1 MKRILHDAD
10 NAERILKLTADTMIL
25 VSKEGLCVDVKTK
38 SDLWF
43 LQEDYLLGKDIFSL
57 LPLHTRRKITP
68 NFMHVLK
75 EQKSISKNYKLELK
89 GEVYYFKC
97 IMYPYDDMVLCQ
109 YRDIT
114 ARSNVKL
121 QLERTNHELKE
132 IQKAALIGQW
142 KYNSEE
148 GIFYY
153 NGFTKIFCTDKP
165 QSIPI
170 DKYMDYI
177 VEEDKEV
184 FCQWLYKNEEEFNED
199 SIGYRIYYE
208 NTIFYLRI
216 QTCLRELRPN
226 GSVYLEG
233 YIQNVTDIQRHRN
246 DINILTHAINNAKE
260 CIFAAREDGSII
272 FANRQFK
279 QNHQVPENQ
288 DLGKLKVYDLVGD
301 LHSLEAWQR
310 RYKQVK
316 PGESADFIAYHP
328 QKNNKEVLASQGTL
342 YHVTSDEGESSYW
355 SFTHDITERLRYES
369 QIKRMNRI
377 MDTIIEHLPAGI
389 VVKDINNDFRYIY
402 RNRESYNREIQVEN
416 AIGMNDFDFYPQEIA
431 EEKRMEDK
439 EIVNTKKGKHFILE
453 VRDKNSK
460 QLILDKQKIMV
471 ESEDFSPIIISIE
484 WDITQL
490 ELMKR
495 ELLASKE
502 KAETS
507 DNLKSAFLAN
517 MSHEIR
523 TPLNAIVGFSRI
535 IAESEDAEE
544 RKAYYEIVD
553 ANNERLLTLINEIL
567 DLSKIES
574 GIVEFTYTPVRLEGL
589 CKEIYEAHTFR
600 TPPGVD
606 LIFEP
611 SDGSII
617 IESDKNRIFQV
628 FSNLIGNA
636 FKFTEKGSVSYGY
649 HKNGNRILFHVTDT
663 GTGIA
668 PDKVGKVFER
678 FMKLN
683 NTAQGTGLGL
693 SICKTILERLG
704 GDITVSS
711 ILGKGTTFSFWLPDT
726 SSHPETLIQK
736 VTNDTSYQ
744 SNIESKKENIN
755 PSDVIPQPA
764 SANKKKQKSTILIA
778 EDTDSN
784 YDLLNAILGKT
795 YDLVR
800 ARDGI
805 EAVTLFNEVKPD
817 LILMDIKMPNLD
829 GLEATKIIR
838 ELSTDVPIIAQSAY
852 AYEYDRNA
860 AVNAG
865 CTDFIPKP
873 IAQDKLKVI
882 IKKHLGI

>member
-416 AIGMNDFDFYPQEIA
+416 AIGMNDFDFYPREIA

-523 TPLNAIVGFSRI
+523 TPLNAIVGFSSLLEE
-535 IAESEDAEE
+535 AEDAEE
-544 RKAYYEIVD
+544 KHLYATIIEE
-553 ANNERLLTLINEIL
+553 NNKLLLQLISDIL
-567 DLSKIES
+567 DLSKIEAGTFDIIPEQVDAQQLCNELLQS
-574 GIVEFTYTPVRLEGL
+574 MQVRATEQVEILLAPELPELTFT
-589 CKEIYEAHTFR
+589 
-600 TPPGVD
+600 
-606 LIFEP
+606 
-611 SDGSII
+611 
-617 IESDKNRIFQV
+617 SDKNRLYQV
-628 FSNLIGNA
+628 LLNFVTNA
-636 FKFTEKGSVSYGY
+636 LKFTSEGSIVIDYRI
-649 HKNGNRILFHVTDT
+649 NGNEVRFSVQDT
-663 GTGIA
+663 GMGIEPEKQEA
-668 PDKVGKVFER
+668 IFTR
-678 FMKLN
+678 FVKLN
-683 NTAQGTGLGL
+683 NFIAGTGLGL
-693 SICKTILERLG
+693 PICQSIVTQLG
-704 GDITVSS
+704 GKIGVESEP
-711 ILGKGTTFSFWLPDT
+711 GKGSCFWFT
-726 SSHPETLIQK
+726 HP
-736 VTNDTSYQ
+736 
-744 SNIESKKENIN
+744 IN
-755 PSDVIPQPA
+755 
-764 SANKKKQKSTILIA
+764 
-778 EDTDSN
+778 
-784 YDLLNAILGKT
+784 
-795 YDLVR
+795 
-800 ARDGI
+800 
-805 EAVTLFNEVKPD
+805 
-817 LILMDIKMPNLD
+817 
-829 GLEATKIIR
+829 
-838 ELSTDVPIIAQSAY
+838 
-852 AYEYDRNA
+852 
-860 AVNAG
+860 
-865 CTDFIPKP
+865 
-873 IAQDKLKVI
+873 
-882 IKKHLGI
+882 

>member
-355 SFTHDITERLRYES
+355 SFTHDISERIRYES
-369 QIKRMNRI
+369 QIKRFNRI
-377 MDTIIEHLPAGI
+377 MDTTMENIPAGI
-389 VVKDINNDFRYIY
+389 VVKDIENDFRYIY
-402 RNRESYNREIQVEN
+402 RNRESYNRDISSEN
-416 AIGMNDFDFYPQEIA
+416 AIGMNDFDYYPPEMAQQKRKEDMEIA
-431 EEKRMEDK
+431 ATGKGMHWIME
-439 EIVNTKKGKHFILE
+439 GK
-453 VRDKNSK
+453 DKNGNL
-460 QLILDKQKIMV
+460 LILDKQKIMV

-517 MSHEIR
+517 MSHVIR